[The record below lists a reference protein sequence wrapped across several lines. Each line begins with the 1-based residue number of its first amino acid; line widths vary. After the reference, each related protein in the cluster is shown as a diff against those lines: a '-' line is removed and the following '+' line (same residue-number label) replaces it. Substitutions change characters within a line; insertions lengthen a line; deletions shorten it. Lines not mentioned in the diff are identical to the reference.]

1 MKFSED
7 SANDKETLFVRQ
19 NTPHPKE
26 LKAKAHKLFSKDK
39 KGEDDSN
46 LHPLSEEV
54 SFYLFIIE
62 SNRILKEIHNG

>member
-7 SANDKETLFVRQ
+7 SATDKDTPFVRQ

-46 LHPLSEEV
+46 LLPLSEV
-54 SFYLFIIE
+54 S
-62 SNRILKEIHNG
+62 